1 MYTVE
6 QLEEFL
12 KREGADFELI
22 RQDVPI
28 LSAQDAEP
36 YYDAARAAPSF
47 CKATGGWWPVSIRQ
61 TGEGSASRR

>member
-36 YYDAARAAPSF
+36 YYDAARAAPTFVLQSD
-47 CKATGGWWPVSIRQ
+47 RQ